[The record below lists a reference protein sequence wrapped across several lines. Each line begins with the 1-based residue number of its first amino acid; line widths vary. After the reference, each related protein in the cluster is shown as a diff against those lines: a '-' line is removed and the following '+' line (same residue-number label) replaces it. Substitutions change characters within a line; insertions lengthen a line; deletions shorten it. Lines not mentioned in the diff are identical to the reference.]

1 MSIFSR
7 IKDAIFGHKTAETEA
22 PRSTSASTSAPS
34 RNPMPGFG
42 QSKTATEASTP
53 GIPASPTEAKW
64 DREVDVEL
72 VMESMA
78 SKNPQ
83 QLNWRTSIVDLM
95 KLLGID
101 SSLENRKS
109 LARELGYTGS
119 TDDSATMNVWLHK
132 RVMEELQKNGGK
144 VPASLVA

>member
-1 MSIFSR
+1 MSIFSA
-7 IKDAIFGHKTAETEA
+7 IKDAIFGHKTADAETSRTTAA
-22 PRSTSASTSAPS
+22 PPRQPATPAP
-34 RNPMPGFG
+34 P
-42 QSKTATEASTP
+42 QA
-53 GIPASPTEAKW
+53 GIPASPAQAKW
-64 DREVDVEL
+64 EREVDVEL
-72 VMESMA
+72 VLESMA

-83 QLNWRTSIVDLM
+83 KLNWRTSIVDLM

-119 TDDSATMNVWLHK
+119 SDDSAAMNVWLHK

>member
-1 MSIFSR
+1 MSIFSA
-7 IKDAIFGHKTAETEA
+7 IKDAIFGHKTADAEP
-22 PRSTSASTSAPS
+22 PRTTHTSANTPSRQTTPAAPS
-34 RNPMPGFG
+34 
-42 QSKTATEASTP
+42 QA
-53 GIPASPTEAKW
+53 GIPASPVQAKW
-64 DREVDVEL
+64 EREVDVEL
-72 VMESMA
+72 VLESMA

-83 QLNWRTSIVDLM
+83 KLNWRTSIVDLM

>member
-1 MSIFSR
+1 MSIFSA
-7 IKDAIFGHKTAETEA
+7 IKDAIFGHKTATAEA
-22 PRSTSASTSAPS
+22 PRAPSAPSSASTSAA
-34 RNPMPGFG
+34 
-42 QSKTATEASTP
+42 ATQA
-53 GIPASPTEAKW
+53 GIPASPTQAKW
-64 DREVDVEL
+64 EREVDVEMVL
-72 VMESMA
+72 ESLA

-101 SSLENRKS
+101 SSLANRKS
-109 LARELGYTGS
+109 LAKELGYTGS
-119 TDDSATMNVWLHK
+119 TDDSATMNIWLHK

>member
-1 MSIFSR
+1 MSIFSV
-7 IKDAIFGHKTAETEA
+7 IKDAIFGHKTATAEA
-22 PRSTSASTSAPS
+22 PHAPARPATASPTPS
-34 RNPMPGFG
+34 
-42 QSKTATEASTP
+42 QA
-53 GIPASPTEAKW
+53 GIPASPTQAKW
-64 DREVDVEL
+64 EREVDVEMVL
-72 VMESMA
+72 ESMA

-83 QLNWRTSIVDLM
+83 RLNWRTSIVDMM

-119 TDDSATMNVWLHK
+119 TDDSATMNIWLHK

>member
-1 MSIFSR
+1 MSIFSA
-7 IKDAIFGHKTAETEA
+7 IKDAIFGHKTAEAEA
-22 PRSTSASTSAPS
+22 PRTTPTPINTPPRQPTTAAPS
-34 RNPMPGFG
+34 
-42 QSKTATEASTP
+42 QA
-53 GIPASPTEAKW
+53 GIPASPVQAKW
-64 DREVDVEL
+64 EREVDVQMVL
-72 VMESMA
+72 ESMA

-83 QLNWRTSIVDLM
+83 KLNWRTSIVDLM

-132 RVMEELQKNGGK
+132 RVMQELQKNGGK

>member
-1 MSIFSR
+1 MSIFSA
-7 IKDAIFGHKTAETEA
+7 IKDAIFGHKTAEA
-22 PRSTSASTSAPS
+22 PPRAATPATTAPPARPAST
-34 RNPMPGFG
+34 
-42 QSKTATEASTP
+42 TAA
-53 GIPASPTEAKW
+53 GIPASPADARWE
-64 DREVDVEL
+64 REVDVEMVL
-72 VMESMA
+72 ESMA

-101 SSLENRKS
+101 SSLGNRKS
-109 LARELGYTGS
+109 LAKELGYSGS
-119 TDDSATMNVWLHK
+119 TDDSASMNIWLHK

>member
-1 MSIFSR
+1 MSLFAR
-7 IKDAIFGHKTAETEA
+7 IKDAIFGHKTGESTRATATPASNATTGA
-22 PRSTSASTSAPS
+22 PRQPTAGASQA
-34 RNPMPGFG
+34 
-42 QSKTATEASTP
+42 
-53 GIPASPTEAKW
+53 GIPASPADAKW
-64 DREVDVEL
+64 ESTADRDVDVEL
-72 VMESMA
+72 VLESMA

-101 SSLENRKS
+101 SGLENRKS

-119 TDDSATMNVWLHK
+119 TDDTAAMNVWLHK
-132 RVMEELQKNGGK
+132 RVMQELQKNGGK

>member
-1 MSIFSR
+1 MSIFSAIR
-7 IKDAIFGHKTAETEA
+7 NAIFGHKTAETEA
-22 PRSTSASTSAPS
+22 PHSTQTTTNAPPK
-34 RNPMPGFG
+34 NPMPGFG
-42 QSKTATEASTP
+42 QSAPATQASTP
-53 GIPASPTEAKW
+53 GIPASPTQAKW
-64 DREVDVEL
+64 EREVDVEL

-83 QLNWRTSIVDLM
+83 KLNWRTSIVDLM

-109 LARELGYTGS
+109 LARELGYTES

>member
-1 MSIFSR
+1 MSIFSA
-7 IKDAIFGHKTAETEA
+7 IKDAIFGHKTAADEA
-22 PRSTSASTSAPS
+22 PRTTHTSINTPPRQTTTAAP
-34 RNPMPGFG
+34 P
-42 QSKTATEASTP
+42 QA
-53 GIPASPTEAKW
+53 GIPASPAQAKW
-64 DREVDVEL
+64 EREVDVEL
-72 VMESMA
+72 VLESMA

-83 QLNWRTSIVDLM
+83 KLNWRTSIVDLM

-119 TDDSATMNVWLHK
+119 TDDSATMNIWLHK

>member
-1 MSIFSR
+1 MSIFSA
-7 IKDAIFGHKTAETEA
+7 IKDAIFGHKSAEPPPRTATA
-22 PRSTSASTSAPS
+22 ATSAPPA
-34 RNPMPGFG
+34 RP
-42 QSKTATEASTP
+42 ASTTAS
-53 GIPASPTEAKW
+53 GIPASPVEAKW
-64 DREVDVEL
+64 EREVDVEMVL
-72 VMESMA
+72 ESMA

-101 SSLENRKS
+101 SSLANRKS

>member
-1 MSIFSR
+1 MSIFSS
-7 IKDAIFGHKTAETEA
+7 IKDAIFGHKTAEA
-22 PRSTSASTSAPS
+22 PRATTTVSAAP
-34 RNPMPGFG
+34 PPAAA
-42 QSKTATEASTP
+42 ATPS
-53 GIPASPTEAKW
+53 GIPASPADARWE
-64 DREVDVEL
+64 REVDVEL
-72 VMESMA
+72 VLESMA

-101 SSLENRKS
+101 SSLANRKS
-109 LARELGYTGS
+109 LAKELGYTGS